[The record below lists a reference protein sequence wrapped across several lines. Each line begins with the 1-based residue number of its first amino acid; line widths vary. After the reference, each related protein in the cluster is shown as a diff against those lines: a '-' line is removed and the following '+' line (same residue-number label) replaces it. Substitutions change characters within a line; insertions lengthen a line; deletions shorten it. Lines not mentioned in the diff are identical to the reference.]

1 MKKLLIVLISV
12 FMLLAMTACSDH
24 QEDSDSGGGK
34 NPFTSQTSTSQP
46 ETTAPNSTQPKL
58 GYASILFDANGGV
71 FPSGIPV
78 MTMSFE
84 VAKLHKDDYGM
95 VNLRISDPYFL
106 SMLGDAANGDMVLG
120 GWYRERTETTDSE
133 GNKTYSYSGKFNF
146 ENDRIVL
153 DSNKEYSSAEP
164 VLTLYALW
172 IPKFEVHYYS
182 LDTGELL
189 QTYKFNPMGNF
200 NLSLPAWN
208 QETGKLDMYRFP
220 KISGMTFEAAYY
232 DQKGTQPVTDTIV
245 HPGQVMLNGEVQNP
259 ILNIYVTYREGNWYH
274 IFNAEQLSHIADP
287 DAHYVLHADLDF
299 SYAFWPASFSHRK
312 FTGSI
317 EGNGY
322 TIKNVTIEQRS
333 LHETC
338 IGLFG
343 TLAANSQI
351 RNVTFENIS
360 LYIDRGARSGG
371 ACFGLLAGVVED
383 GAHLQNISISNSTI
397 IVDDNCFWRTDD
409 YSIGLLC
416 GSGSFE
422 PWSPL
427 ASIDYS
433 GITCQ
438 STGEGYIVEIIIEG
452 NFVTLVFDES

>member
-1 MKKLLIVLISV
+1 MKKLLILLCSL
-12 FMLLAMTACSDH
+12 FMILALTACSDF
-24 QEDSDSGGGK
+24 QKDEDSGSSK
-34 NPFTSQTSTSQP
+34 NPFASQP
-46 ETTAPNSTQPKL
+46 EATEPDPTQPQL
-58 GYASILFDANGGV
+58 GYASICYDVGEGSFLNGTSTMTTQFKISGQTVDASGMIRLEIEDITYSGYFSNGN
-71 FPSGIPV
+71 
-78 MTMSFE
+78 
-84 VAKLHKDDYGM
+84 K
-95 VNLRISDPYFL
+95 
-106 SMLGDAANGDMVLG
+106 VLA
-120 GWYRERTETTDSE
+120 GWYMNRTESADSN
-133 GNKTYSYSGKFNF
+133 GNKVYTYSGKFDF
-146 ENDRIVL
+146 ETDRVVL
-153 DSNKEYSSAEP
+153 DPKKEYSSAEP

-189 QTYKFNPMGNF
+189 STYEFNPAGGY
-200 NLSLPAWN
+200 NLHVPNWN
-208 QETGKLDMYRFP
+208 EKTGKLDMHRFP
-220 KISGMTFEAAYY
+220 KINGYTFDSAYY
-232 DQKGTQPVTDTIV
+232 DAEGTMPIMDEIY
-245 HPGQVMLNGEVQNP
+245 HPGKVEANGNVTNP
-259 ILNIYVTYREGNWYH
+259 SMNVYIKYREGNWYH

-287 DAHYVLHADLDF
+287 DAHYVLEADLDF
-299 SYAFWPASFSHRK
+299 SYAFWPASFSYMK

-333 LHETC
+333 LRETC
-338 IGLFG
+338 IGFFG

-360 LYIDRGARSGG
+360 LYINLGARSGG

-397 IVDDNCFWRTDD
+397 IVDDNCLWRTDD